1 MTMAGQKYGGFEDIV
16 QESPRQAQVRQV
28 PANVKTLLEQ
38 KRNTD
43 MNQDQEIALDRNIRE
58 ALKPLQGENYSSY
71 VAATDAQLGNDGPLL
86 LDKCLSSL
94 PGTFALQLEKTSLS
108 AMKQESPQWVR
119 ESIDLENAIHCLPND
134 RLVLARSRKTNHRII
149 VTGSPFIPWAEN
161 PSWLHRVNGVGN
173 IVAYMELMR
182 KKGYLTEQHFHR
194 EKALMQ
200 SFLMGLPTEDG
211 DLERFRNSC
220 YMCFPKGCFP
230 TAPPHTLMVSKV
242 LKIGYLEMLYLCHY
256 LGDSLFVT
264 LMKAHGF
271 MHSPNQTL
279 VPFHPNF
286 ACPGTPPMGDMPAYP
301 CTQADR

>member
-134 RLVLARSRKTNHRII
+134 RFGTCSIPKDEPSHHRHRFSLHSMGRESLLVASSEWRREHCRLHGAH
-149 VTGSPFIPWAEN
+149 AEERL
-161 PSWLHRVNGVGN
+161 SDR
-173 IVAYMELMR
+173 
-182 KKGYLTEQHFHR
+182 TT
-194 EKALMQ
+194 
-200 SFLMGLPTEDG
+200 LP
-211 DLERFRNSC
+211 
-220 YMCFPKGCFP
+220 P
-230 TAPPHTLMVSKV
+230 
-242 LKIGYLEMLYLCHY
+242 
-256 LGDSLFVT
+256 
-264 LMKAHGF
+264 
-271 MHSPNQTL
+271 
-279 VPFHPNF
+279 
-286 ACPGTPPMGDMPAYP
+286 
-301 CTQADR
+301 